1 MSILDETSDTFY
13 WYLFNVFL
21 SNGFIDKGMIVTQKS
36 KKIEHE
42 KSEKEDVGIKLT
54 IGGKKRIFD
63 VNEQKLP
70 EWVEKKALTSG
81 GYPYTK
87 KMPRKE
93 YEETL
98 VALQIELVKLQSWLL
113 ETGERVVA
121 LFEGR
126 DAAGK
131 GGTIFTLRQYMN
143 PRTARNVALPKPD
156 ETESGQWYFQR
167 YVRHFPTRG
176 EFVTFDRSWYN
187 RAGVESVMKFASPAQ
202 VETFLAEAPTFEK
215 LIVSDGIRFFK
226 IWLDIGQEMQLK
238 RFHERRHSPLKHW
251 KFSKMDEAG
260 ITLWD
265 EYGKAAD
272 RMIER
277 THSAMA
283 PWTIVKSNDK
293 RRARLAVIRRVL
305 LSIPY
310 ADRNISAIGPEDEKI
325 IGVGPD
331 FLRHTCENLI

>member
-1 MSILDETSDTFY
+1 MAL
-13 WYLFNVFL
+13 
-21 SNGFIDKGMIVTQKS
+21 KS
-36 KKIEHE
+36 KKSVTGKQDKAEA
-42 KSEKEDVGIKLT
+42 GIKLT
-54 IGGKKRIFD
+54 IGDKKRVFD
-63 VNEQKLP
+63 INEPKLP
-70 EWVEKKALTSG
+70 DWIEKNALTSG
-81 GYPYTK
+81 HYPYEK
-87 KMPRKE
+87 KMGRDE
-93 YEETL
+93 YEATL
-98 VALQIELVKLQSWLL
+98 EALQIELVKLQSWMLQ
-113 ETGERVVA
+113 TGERVVA

-187 RAGVESVMKFASPAQ
+187 RAGVEAVMKFATPAQ
-202 VETFLAEAPTFEK
+202 VETFLSEAPTFEK

-238 RFHERRHSPLKHW
+238 RFHERRHSALKHW
-251 KFSKMDEAG
+251 KFSAMDEAG

-310 ADRNISAIGPEDEKI
+310 ADRNIAAIGPEDEKI

-331 FLRHTCENLI
+331 FLHQAG